1 MKLNAMIGIRERR
14 IAATLAAAFTA
25 VFATSAG
32 LAEVNNLESYHFR
45 FDFSKGTANF
55 IPSAAPVAGN
65 DLTDYVGTNVLP
77 VEGPNGAGSAT
88 HVTSQAW
95 SPFHS
100 GTNNSLLTNDWTLA
114 MCFRP
119 GTVEGGTIVS
129 LGRLPSSNSDGATAI
144 AICSSSDTSKLY
156 VTVVTRKSST
166 DKLEKKNVL
175 TELGDVTDGFHTL
188 VIVHKSNSSDK
199 KGTLYFY
206 WDGASKD
213 SYTLTSGYI
222 FGKAS
227 SNGVCG
233 MQFNKFVTRGETEYT
248 DGSGKFVHKTIA
260 SDSNYAFYDLR
271 LYPGQFSD
279 DDAKAY
285 AALYPADRMGSLFRP
300 NAYIEASGTNKN
312 ANVGNYIDTGY
323 LADGATTRF
332 VADYQF
338 LDVMGQQRIFGARG
352 TFVQGLYI
360 RGSAASGG
368 TLAWNFMGTGK
379 WVNMSVVAVRS
390 RQIATFDRVGKTIA
404 VTNYAGRTQFY
415 YNNNQADFL
424 KDTDDANT
432 STYLF
437 AENFDGAKCCGKARI
452 YSFEADEEG
461 TPVLFLAPDM
471 ENGEAGFRNIIDG
484 MFHGDGNKDNNPER
498 TLRFY
503 NGVGCA
509 SDYKYE
515 NDTLYAK
522 LYATSD
528 GNGTV
533 SVAEGAAAA
542 SAEGWIPHGGTLALE
557 AVPAANMEFKEWIG
571 DTWAIADGSSTTD
584 AAIEVS
590 TPYAVQLRATFKPA
604 VNALLTIA
612 ADGADAVN
620 WSEAD
625 WRNIDNSEE
634 TITAPDDKNVTIVAH
649 KSFTLTLDMDV
660 ALSNLTVQADANCVV
675 TLVKGDGSLVTV
687 ETIVESGVLKQG
699 TAGVLGTTPKLT
711 VKDGGTFDVNNLA
724 ADKNMAFSI
733 AGAGAGSW
741 PWALTSSTSMD
752 ASSTAIGI
760 VNLASNA
767 TIGANCQMC
776 IGIRYGDSFSESTG
790 TKSLTLNG
798 YTLTKTGAGK
808 LWFRRPYS
816 TNEGTIDIQT
826 GTLSMND
833 WTGGSQAY
841 GDKCISNIVL
851 VAREGTT
858 VNNEMDDSNTQPT
871 YTLYFKSL
879 DMRGAALTSS
889 GDAGPF
895 GVLETLSGHGSIA
908 KLTMADGTTATLD
921 GNLTVANE
929 LTASGA
935 LSLVRAAGVETN
947 VTVAATGTL
956 TASGTINVGAGVI
969 FDIGANRP
977 TGTLTVDDYA
987 TLVLRQTNLDED
999 EIVVNASSQPQNIVL
1014 YDINGIEIQNPEV
1027 SYDADADTVTVRA
1040 PMPVWTNADGT
1051 GSFSA
1056 EENWSSGAVPGEG
1069 RTFKMS
1075 LSGDTTVT
1083 LGSAYAFGNVLIEGT
1098 GSIGFDGEGSL
1109 TLGRVLLT
1117 NGVSFAAC
1125 GRVTAAGI
1133 DLPTGSAATLT
1144 TLDGIDAGGV
1154 TGVGTLVLAPGAAES
1169 VTISGLSSFTGDFGV
1184 TPEHS
1189 MTGTLTCAA
1198 TSLNKFTLNGTT
1210 NVVFTLVN
1218 GTGGS
1223 FKANEVVVAGGV
1235 LQQGSASVLSTTPK
1249 LTVRDG
1255 GTFDVNI
1262 VKIETATKLYIA
1274 GAGAGNWPWAVCSSG
1289 GSMASG
1295 NYFADI
1301 TLSADSTIGGP
1312 GQIKIG
1318 ASSTAANK
1326 IVLNNHKLTL
1336 AGTKSATFRNL
1347 NTDAGTIELAPGYI
1361 VTLNVWNNLNS
1372 DKDNYSGTT
1381 LIIRNGA
1388 RVVNQTDRKIYATNV
1403 QLDGGNIWAGSGPS
1417 AENQYGFGPLST
1429 LSGHGMIAK
1438 LDMPGG
1444 TVYKPDGLGYLN
1456 VTNSLTGTVAVDL
1469 NGFDFTTRTAAI
1481 PLLKVPT
1488 ALADTAR
1495 SSLDLTVPTGW
1506 KLKEKTEDGNV
1517 TFTLSKPKGVM
1528 IIAY

>member
-1 MKLNAMIGIRERR
+1 MKQNKMIGNKARR

-25 VFATSAG
+25 MFATSAA

-55 IPSAAPVAGN
+55 IPAADPVAGN
-65 DLTDYVGTNVLP
+65 ALTNYVGNNVSA

-95 SPFHS
+95 SPFNS
-100 GTNNSLLTNDWTLA
+100 GTNNDLLNADWTLA

-129 LGRLPSSNSDGATAI
+129 LGRLPGSNSDGATAI

-206 WDGASKD
+206 WDGASKG

-233 MQFNKFVTRGETEYT
+233 MQFNKFVTRGATEYT
-248 DGSGKFVHKTIA
+248 DGSGKFVHKTID

-271 LYPGQFSD
+271 LYPGQFSA
-279 DDAKAY
+279 DDATAY
-285 AALYPADRMGSLFRP
+285 ARLYPADRMGSLFRP

-323 LADGATTRF
+323 LAKGASTRF

-338 LDVMGQQRIFGARG
+338 LDTLGQQRIFGARG

-390 RQIATFDRVGKTIA
+390 RQIAMFDRVGKTIA
-404 VTNYAGRTQFY
+404 VTNYDGRAQFY
-415 YNNNQADFL
+415 YNNSQSDFL
-424 KDTDDANT
+424 KDTSNADST
-432 STYLF
+432 TYLF
-437 AENFDGAKCCGKARI
+437 AENNSGAKCWGKARI
-452 YSFEADEEG
+452 YSFEADESG
-461 TPVLFLAPDM
+461 TPVHFFAPTMQD
-471 ENGEAGFRNIIDG
+471 GKAGFKDIITGD
-484 MFHGDGNKDNNPER
+484 FKGDGSSSPER
-498 TLRFY
+498 ALRFY

-509 SDYKYE
+509 DDYKYE
-515 NDTLYAK
+515 NETLYAK

-533 SVAEGAAAA
+533 SVADGAAAA
-542 SAEGWIPHGGTLALE
+542 SAEGWVPHGGTLALE

-571 DTWAIADGSSTTD
+571 DTWAIADDSSATD
-584 AAIEVS
+584 ASIDVS
-590 TPYAVQLRATFKPA
+590 TPYAVQLQATFKPA

-612 ADGADAVN
+612 ADGADVVN

-634 TITAPDDKNVTIVAH
+634 TITAPEDKNVTIVAH

-675 TLVKGDGSLVTV
+675 TLEKGDGSLVTV

-711 VKDGGTFDVNNLA
+711 VKAGGTFDVNNLA
-724 ADKNMAFSI
+724 ADKNMVFSI

-741 PWALTSSTSMD
+741 PWALTSSANMD
-752 ASSTAIGI
+752 SSTAAVGI
-760 VNLASNA
+760 VDLADDA

-776 IGIRYGDSFSESTG
+776 IGIRYGDTFSESTG

-816 TNEGTIDIQT
+816 TNEGTIDVQT
-826 GTLSMND
+826 GTLCMND
-833 WTGGSQAY
+833 WSGGSAAY
-841 GDKCISNIVL
+841 GEKCISNIVL

-858 VNNEMDDSNTQPT
+858 VNNEMNDSNTQPT
-871 YTLYFKSL
+871 YTLYFKSIDISGATLASL
-879 DMRGAALTSS
+879 DG
-889 GDAGPF
+889 AGPF

-908 KLTMADGTTATLD
+908 KLAMADGATAVLD
-921 GNLTVANE
+921 GDLTVSDEMA
-929 LTASGA
+929 AVGD
-935 LSLVRAAGVETN
+935 LSLTRAAGVETN

-956 TASGTINVGAGVI
+956 TATGAITVGAGVI

-977 TGTLTVDDYA
+977 TGTLTVDDDA

-999 EIVVNASSQPQNIVL
+999 EIVVNASSQPQNIIV
-1014 YDINGIEIQNPEV
+1014 YDPDGFELQNPVV
-1027 SYDADADTVTVRA
+1027 SYADGTLTIRVAL
-1040 PMPVWTNADGT
+1040 PHWTNTDGT
-1051 GSFSA
+1051 GSLDSLA
-1056 EENWSSGAVPGEG
+1056 NWNYMPANGANVVFDLTGDVVVTASED
-1069 RTFKMS
+1069 RTFGRMAIN
-1075 LSGDTTVT
+1075 G
-1083 LGSAYAFGNVLIEGT
+1083 AYSVDFTGAKLQLTAIDVPEGCT
-1098 GSIGFDGEGSL
+1098 
-1109 TLGRVLLT
+1109 
-1117 NGVSFAAC
+1117 
-1125 GRVTAAGI
+1125 
-1133 DLPTGSAATLT
+1133 ATLA

-1154 TGVGTLVLAPGAAES
+1154 TGVGTLVLAPGAAEA
-1169 VTISGLSSFTGDFGV
+1169 VTISGLSSFTGDLGV
-1184 TPEHS
+1184 TPDHS

-1198 TSLNKFTLNGTT
+1198 TSLKKFTLNGTT

-1223 FKANEVVVAGGV
+1223 FKANEIIVAGGV
-1235 LQQGSASVLSTTPK
+1235 LQQGTASVLGETPK
-1249 LTVRDG
+1249 LTVLEG
-1255 GTFDVNI
+1255 GTFDVNRVTI
-1262 VKIETATKLYIA
+1262 NTATKLHIA
-1274 GAGAGNWPWAVCSSG
+1274 GAGAGDWPWAVCSS
-1289 GSMASG
+1289 STMSSG
-1295 NYFADI
+1295 NYLADI
-1301 TLSADSTIGGP
+1301 TLLADATIGGP
-1312 GQIKIG
+1312 GQLKIG
-1318 ASSTAANK
+1318 ASSSLANK
-1326 IVLNNHKLTL
+1326 IVLNNHKLTFKGYL
-1336 AGTKSATFRNL
+1336 ATLRNL
-1347 NTDAGTIELAPGYI
+1347 NTDAGTVELAPGYI
-1361 VTLNVWNNLNS
+1361 ITLNTYNNLNS
-1372 DKDNYSGTT
+1372 DKNNYTNTT
-1381 LIIRNGA
+1381 LIIREDA
-1388 RVVNQTDRKIYATNV
+1388 RVVNQTNRKIYATNV
-1403 QLDGGNIWAGSGPS
+1403 QLDGGNIWAGTETSDYH
-1417 AENQYGFGPLST
+1417 YGFGPLST

-1456 VTNSLTGTVAVDL
+1456 VTNSLTGTITVDL
-1469 NGFDFTTRTAAI
+1469 SGIDFTSRTAPV

-1488 ALADTAR
+1488 SLADTAR
-1495 SSLDLTVPTGW
+1495 TSLSLTSPTGW
-1506 KLKEKTEDGNV
+1506 KLKEKTDGENV
-1517 TFTLSKPKGVM
+1517 TFTLRKPKGVM
-1528 IIAY
+1528 VIAY